1 MTITH
6 TACRAERIAK
16 PSHGSQ
22 EWLRLRWRDA
32 DGRCTF
38 GASDAPALMGASPYT
53 SRADLYFDKRVEP
66 VMEEEKPVF
75 RRGNVLEPALLE
87 EAAHLLG
94 TPIATPQVM
103 YRLGRFTVSM
113 DGVDD
118 VERPTLAV
126 EAKTSSRYAVQSAD
140 DLPMEW
146 RWQGWA
152 QQAVLGV
159 PVHFIVLDRDLRITM
174 VELPRHDEAIASL
187 WAEAETFGA
196 MVDAGTPADA
206 EINQFSADQIARLWP
221 ATPEPVALPEE
232 ARGVL
237 ADLRAARAARRDAE
251 TREAEARDA
260 IARMLLGHEVGLLDG
275 ERAVTWRTQAG
286 RVTLD
291 ARRLREE
298 QPELFERFAT
308 RGEPY
313 RVLRVA

>member
-1 MTITH
+1 MTTTITP
-6 TACRAERIAK
+6 TRIAK
-16 PSHGSQ
+16 PRHGSE

-53 SRADLYFDKRVEP
+53 TRADLYLDKRVDP

-75 RRGNVLEPALLE
+75 RRGNVLEPALLD
-87 EAAHLLG
+87 EASHLLG
-94 TPIATPQVM
+94 VRVATPRVM
-103 YRLGRFTVSM
+103 YRAGRFTISM

-118 VERPTLAV
+118 EERPTIAV
-126 EAKTSSRYAVQSAD
+126 EAKTTARYTVHDAD

-152 QQAVLGV
+152 QQSVLGV
-159 PVHFIVLDRDLRITM
+159 PVWFIVLDRDLRITM
-174 VELPRHDEAIASL
+174 VELPRRDDAIAALWDEA
-187 WAEAETFGA
+187 ERFGA

-206 EINQFSADQIARLWP
+206 DINQFSADQIARLWP
-221 ATPEPVALPEE
+221 ASPEPVALPDS
-232 ARGVL
+232 ARAAL
-237 ADLRAARAARRDAE
+237 DELRAARTAR
-251 TREAEARDA
+251 REAEGRESDARDA

-275 ERAVTWRTQAG
+275 ERAVTWRSQPG
-286 RVTLD
+286 RASLD

-298 QPELFERFAT
+298 LPEVYERYLT